1 LDIEL
6 VSFIT
11 KGDRRGSLI
20 ALEDG
25 INVPF
30 DIKRCYYIYGTQKGV
45 RRGFHAHKKLQQM
58 VICVAG
64 SCRFFLDDGQ
74 TTEEV
79 LLDNPNKG
87 LLLKGLIWRE
97 MYDFSDDCVLVVLAD
112 QIFDES
118 DYIRN
123 YHDFQQL
130 VLEKTKSNNEE

>member
-1 LDIEL
+1 MDIEL
-6 VSFIT
+6 ISFIT
-11 KGDRRGSLI
+11 KGDHRGSLI

-30 DIKRCYYIYGTQKGV
+30 DIKRCYYIYSTQQGV
-45 RRGFHAHKKLQQM
+45 RRGFHAHKQLQQM

-74 TTEEV
+74 TTKEL
-79 LLDNPNKG
+79 LLDTPDKG

-112 QIFDES
+112 QIYDES

-123 YHDFQQL
+123 YHDFQKLAQ
-130 VLEKTKSNNEE
+130 EQMKPNNEK